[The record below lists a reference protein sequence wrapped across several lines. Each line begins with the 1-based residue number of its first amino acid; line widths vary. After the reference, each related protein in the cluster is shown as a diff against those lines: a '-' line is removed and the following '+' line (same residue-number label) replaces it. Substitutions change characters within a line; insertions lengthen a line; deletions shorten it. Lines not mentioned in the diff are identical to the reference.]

1 MSGLLR
7 NGPGVTS
14 ASAIVVTTE
23 FRIRSVNSS
32 ALTSTN
38 ARVDYIPVSRI
49 VTAQMLIDIKTIEVI
64 NVIAA
69 TATRVLSHRALSY
82 V

>member
-1 MSGLLR
+1 MFGLLR

-69 TATRVLSHRALSY
+69 TATRVLSHRALFS